1 MSHFNPAVGLHEDMA
16 PAELKGRHL
25 ALYMALA
32 GLFISALVVCNLVA
46 NKFVEIDLGFKTF
59 VVSVGILPYPL
70 TFLVTDLLSEFYG
83 QKRTNY
89 VVYSGFAALLLVL
102 LVIWLGGLLPALPFS
117 KVDDAA
123 YDVVFGNSVRV
134 IFASMAAYLVAQLVD
149 VRLFH
154 FWKRVTRGKQLWV
167 RNNFST
173 MLSQAVDSTLVVGI
187 LFVGTLPLTTVG
199 TYILDGWLFK
209 ILVAALDTPFMY
221 AGVWMYR
228 RFFRN

>member
-1 MSHFNPAVGLHEDMA
+1 MTHEEEG
-16 PAELKGRHL
+16 PLEGRNL
-25 ALYMALA
+25 ALYMALGA
-32 GLFISALVVCNLVA
+32 LFITALVVCNLVS

-83 QKRTNY
+83 KRRTNY

-117 KVDDAA
+117 KVDDDA

-154 FWKRVTRGKQLWV
+154 FWKRVTRGKHLWV

-173 MLSQAVDSTLVVGI
+173 MLSQGVDSTLVVGI
-187 LFVGTLPLTTVG
+187 LFVGTLPLATVG
-199 TYILDGWLFK
+199 TYIVDGWLFK

-221 AGVWMYR
+221 AGVWAYR
-228 RFFRN
+228 RFVKK